1 MSGRAADDE
10 RDRRIRPVEPVPPAR
25 IAELLA
31 ASATTIVAELGAL
44 GTDGGWRPEPGEW
57 SANECVG
64 HLIEAERRG
73 FAGRIRRILAADRPD
88 VPADLEDWDPPAVAA
103 ARGDHLRSGSALAA
117 EFAALREDGVTLVR
131 SLRVADMDR
140 VGIHPLVGPLRV
152 DELLGEWVHHDRNH
166 VRQLLA
172 VSQARVWEQ
181 MGNARRFS
189 QEDL

>member
-1 MSGRAADDE
+1 MTSELSGAA
-10 RDRRIRPVEPVPPAR
+10 PSLPALPPSA
-25 IAELLA
+25 IADLLE
-31 ASATTIVAELGAL
+31 ASATTVEAELGAL
-44 GTDGGWRPEPGEW
+44 GAEAGWRPAPGEW

-88 VPADLEDWDPPAVAA
+88 IPPDLEAWDPPAVAE
-103 ARGDHLRSGSALAA
+103 ARRDHLRPAAELAA
-117 EFAALREDGVTLVR
+117 EFFELRRDGIELVR
-131 SLRVADMDR
+131 GLSANDLSRL
-140 VGIHPLVGPLRV
+140 GIHPDVGELRV

-172 VSQARVWEQ
+172 VTQVRVWGQ

-189 QEDL
+189 LEDL